1 MNKQTL
7 KTAFLFI
14 FCLLTGWGMGM
25 ITTRYMCCSSPPIY
39 IYDTTEVIKDTV
51 IKDTIFVPS
60 PKYITRRVIDTVYV
74 NHNLVSDCFVVE
86 QRIYGDSTYNAW
98 VSGINPSLDSIKI
111 FSKQHIKETVR
122 TITDV
127 QYKKDNNRHIF
138 VGAGIQVYDNVYVP
152 TLNLALEKKNWLVGA
167 NAGISNDKTLIG
179 LFVNYKIK

>member
-14 FCLLTGWGMGM
+14 FCLLTGWGMGV
-25 ITTRYMCCSSPPIY
+25 ITTHYMRYSPPPIY

-51 IKDTIFVPS
+51 IKDTVFIHS
-60 PKYITRRVIDTVYV
+60 PKYITRRVIDTIHI
-74 NHNLVSDCFVVE
+74 NHNLVSDCLFTE
-86 QRIYGDSTYNAW
+86 QRVYGDSTYNAW

-127 QYKKDNNRHIF
+127 QYKKDYNGHIF
-138 VGAGIQVYDNVYVP
+138 VGAGIQVYDNVYIPV
-152 TLNLALEKKNWLVGA
+152 LSLAFEKKNWVVGA
-167 NAGISNDKTLIG
+167 NAGILNNETLIG
-179 LFVNYKIK
+179 LIVNYKIK